1 MSRKLGGHTAGTAAD
16 SDHSIPYD
24 VVFSNKCSRK
34 GRGRRDILMAV
45 SCKAS
50 VVCSEAQLSRKWMN
64 TCQLMG
70 SSEEILFV
78 LFFSLFM
85 CSFGFPYYNCYLD
98 LQVFSFLSCFLPV
111 LQERNVGEQ
120 HCGSLAGVNP
130 TQS

>member
-1 MSRKLGGHTAGTAAD
+1 MSRKLGGDTAGTAAD

-34 GRGRRDILMAV
+34 GRGRRDIVMAV

-50 VVCSEAQLSRKWMN
+50 GVCAEAQLSRKWMN

-78 LFFSLFM
+78 FFFSFV
-85 CSFGFPYYNCYLD
+85 Y
-98 LQVFSFLSCFLPV
+98 V
-111 LQERNVGEQ
+111 
-120 HCGSLAGVNP
+120 
-130 TQS
+130 